1 VTIKPEKAMVYL
13 TTQRIEAFSDG
24 VFAIAITL
32 LVLEIKV
39 PHVGETGNLWAELG
53 QLWTSYFGYIFSFFM
68 IGVYWANHHHI
79 FNVYKKSDH
88 YFVLLNVLFLM
99 CISFLPFPTAV
110 LAEYIA
116 EPEHRQAAMT
126 FYALGLFLPAFSWF
140 MIWLY
145 ASHRHRLI
153 DPKLSAAYIAKTTRL
168 YVISNILYFAAIL
181 ISLWNGIAGLIVCSS
196 LTLLYLQAPAQPTYV
211 GEPEADV

>member
-1 VTIKPEKAMVYL
+1 MLKKEKAMVYL

-39 PHVGETGNLWAELG
+39 PHLEGGASLWAGLG
-53 QLWTSYFGYIFSFFM
+53 QLWSSYFGYVFSFIM

-79 FNVYKKSDH
+79 FHLYKKSDH
-88 YFVLLNVLFLM
+88 YFVLLNVFFLM

-116 EPEHRQAAMT
+116 DEQHRQAAMT
-126 FYALGLFLPAFSWF
+126 FYAFGLFLPAISWLI
-140 MIWLY
+140 MWLY
-145 ASHRHRLI
+145 AAGNRRLV
-153 DPKLSAAYIAKTTRL
+153 DPNLSPAFISKTTRL
-168 YVISNILYFAAIL
+168 FLLSNAMYLAAIL
-181 ISLWNGIAGLIVCSS
+181 VSLWNGIVGLILCMS
-196 LTLLYLQAPAQPTYV
+196 LTPIFIRAPSEPTYIDENV
-211 GEPEADV
+211 NND